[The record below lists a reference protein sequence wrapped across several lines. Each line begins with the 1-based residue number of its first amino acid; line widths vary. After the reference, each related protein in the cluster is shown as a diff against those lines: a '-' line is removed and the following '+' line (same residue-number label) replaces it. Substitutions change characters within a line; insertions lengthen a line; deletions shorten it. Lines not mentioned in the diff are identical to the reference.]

1 MGKQIDTLV
10 DRIRAAQGPFF
21 IARIGLRLSFPLAGR
36 DVPDSAENIRAILQA
51 CRDLG
56 FDATPLATAA

>member
-21 IARIGLRLSFPLAGR
+21 VARLGLRLSFPLAGR
-36 DVPDSAENIRAILQA
+36 NVPDTAENIRAILHA
-51 CRDLG
+51 CRELG
-56 FDATPLATAA
+56 FDATSLATAA